1 MTAKSDSIDPFY
13 RRALCELA
21 VDDFRAAAVDLELV
35 ITRDAK
41 YDFQR
46 AAGLRAHALARTGE
60 REQAAA
66 LFAAVTGTSTLS

>member
-1 MTAKSDSIDPFY
+1 
-13 RRALCELA
+13 
-21 VDDFRAAAVDLELV
+21 V
-35 ITRDAK
+35 IARDAK